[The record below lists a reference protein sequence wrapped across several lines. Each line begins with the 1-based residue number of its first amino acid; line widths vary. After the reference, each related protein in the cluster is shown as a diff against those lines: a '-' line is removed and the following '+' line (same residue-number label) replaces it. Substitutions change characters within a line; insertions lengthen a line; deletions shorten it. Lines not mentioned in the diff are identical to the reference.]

1 MNSPTPLPSNPAP
14 GLGRLLLATE
24 HTEQDRGAEAVAFAL
39 ARAGG
44 MGGMGGVG
52 GMGGAGSAGPP
63 VTLQAVMPLASNP
76 EYETIAPHIAA
87 RAEAELAARRGAL
100 QAAASAAGVQLD
112 LHVRRGSEPDADI
125 VAEATERAAQ
135 LLVVRRRGKRGL
147 LAQLLIGEMVSRV
160 LARAPCSVLV
170 VPREASQW
178 QHGVLACIDV
188 DEHAEADAS
197 ANTGAGTSS
206 NTDAGTQAEARPAA
220 TRSNDAVV
228 AWAARAAAAA
238 AVPLHLLCV
247 VAQADARA
255 RHESRGEAALARA
268 REVAAAAVAG
278 GPISS
283 ALRAGPAHG
292 RIVLATTECRADL
305 IVLARGGGQ
314 WLGRA
319 WLGSTTEKVI
329 GQAPCPVLMV
339 VPPRHGAAA

>member
-44 MGGMGGVG
+44 A
-52 GMGGAGSAGPP
+52 GGAGGAGPP

-76 EYETIAPHIAA
+76 EYETIAPHVAA
-87 RAEAELAARRGAL
+87 RAEAELAARRCAL

-112 LHVRRGSEPDADI
+112 LRVRRGSEPDADI
-125 VAEATERAAQ
+125 VAEATERATE

-160 LARAPCSVLV
+160 LAHAPCGVLV
-170 VPREASQW
+170 VPREAARW

-188 DEHAEADAS
+188 DEQAEADAS
-197 ANTGAGTSS
+197 P
-206 NTDAGTQAEARPAA
+206 NTDAATEVDGRPAA
-220 TRSNDAVV
+220 TGTNEAVV

-247 VAQADARA
+247 VAHANAQP
-255 RHESRGEAALARA
+255 RGEAALVRA
-268 REVAAAAVAG
+268 RGVAEDPGRAG
-278 GPISS
+278 PPIFA
-283 ALRAGPAHG
+283 ALRVGPAHG
-292 RIVLATTECRADL
+292 RIVLAATECRADL

-339 VPPRHGAAA
+339 VPPRHGTPA